1 MDIRYLRRIID
12 LCVSKNVIQRRPAM
26 STLSIAKYFPFPRV
40 RIIDQSVY
48 WGASQA
54 QIKAVPDQ
62 RFTPICHICGHP
74 SGHIH
79 SWEQRTVR
87 DLNLASAR
95 VWLHCQYRKIL
106 CLQCQRILI
115 EDLELFHPYLR
126 VTQRLA
132 QYIHALCK
140 VMTVKEVSQHLGL
153 AWKTVK
159 NIDKL
164 FLERQYGQ
172 PNFEGLKILAIDE
185 ISIRRGHRYLT
196 IVLDYLTGRVVW
208 IGKHRKAR
216 TLSRFFNQMTP
227 EQRKALEAIVMDMWD
242 PYIKAVQKKVPH
254 VKIVFDLFHVVAQF
268 SRVIDQVRNSE
279 YRKASQENKE
289 VFKGA
294 KYLLLKNRS
303 NVRRKKERQQLKEL
317 LRLNETINTVMILK
331 DQLKHIWSY
340 RSRTWANKALD
351 EWCSLARALRQRTVT
366 KFTKMLDHY
375 RYGILNHCDY
385 PIHTGILEGVNNKIK
400 VIKRKAYGFQDLH
413 YFSLKIIQAF
423 AN

>member
-12 LCVSKNVIQRRPAM
+12 LHKNLIQRRPAM
-26 STLSIAKYFPFPRV
+26 STLSIAKYFPFARV

-48 WGASQA
+48 LEATKA
-54 QIKAVPDQ
+54 RIKLVPDQ
-62 RFTPICHICGHP
+62 RFHPICHICGQRC
-74 SGHIH
+74 GQIH
-79 SWEQRTVR
+79 SWVERTVR

-95 VWLHCQYRKIL
+95 VWLHCRYRKIL
-106 CLQCQRILI
+106 CLQCQRVLI
-115 EDLELFHPYLR
+115 EDLKLFLPYFR

-132 QYIHALCK
+132 QYIHELCK
-140 VMTVKEVSQHLGL
+140 VMTVKEVAQHLGL

-164 FLERQYGQ
+164 FLERQYGE
-172 PNFEGLKILAIDE
+172 PNFEGLRVLAIDE

-196 IVLDYLTGRVVW
+196 VVLDYLTGRVVW

-279 YRKASQENKE
+279 YHKASQENKE

-317 LRLNETINTVMILK
+317 LKLNEVINTVMILK

-340 RSRTWANKALD
+340 RSHTWAHKALD
-351 EWCSLARALRQRTVT
+351 EWCSLARALRQRAVT
-366 KFTKMLDHY
+366 KFAKMLDRY
-375 RYGILNHCDY
+375 RYGILNHCDH
-385 PIHTGILEGVNNKIK
+385 PIHTGTLEGVNNKIK
-400 VIKRKAYGFQDLH
+400 VIKRKAYGFHDLH